1 MSLSNVMSKS
11 LISAGNSMQMAR
23 IQHGIK
29 QKMDNEA
36 GVLNAEIKLDG
47 GRGGDVKKKKEELKE
62 AEEKAAEMNAATAD
76 TLSDMNKDIRKAAEK
91 DLEESRL
98 QKKQA
103 EKAAERRAA
112 KEEQEKRI
120 AEAARRD
127 TAETLENA
135 ETDAAAEHGKGI
147 AGNVVDIA
155 ADGITPSTGTVKAVG
170 VSVDVKT

>member
-62 AEEKAAEMNAATAD
+62 AEEKAA
-76 TLSDMNKDIRKAAEK
+76 
-91 DLEESRL
+91 
-98 QKKQA
+98 
-103 EKAAERRAA
+103 
-112 KEEQEKRI
+112 
-120 AEAARRD
+120 
-127 TAETLENA
+127 
-135 ETDAAAEHGKGI
+135 
-147 AGNVVDIA
+147 V
-155 ADGITPSTGTVKAVG
+155 
-170 VSVDVKT
+170 